1 MILKSKNLVLR
12 PYKTKDLEELISNLN
27 DKKVTRFMSGA
38 VYPYTKNDGIKWLKR
53 CHTLKR
59 KNSRKEIIFVIE
71 KGKKFVGSIS
81 LNKIKKHKA
90 ELGFWIGRKYWNQGI
105 MTEAVRTVTEFAFN
119 KLNLKK
125 AYAYVFSKNRNSA
138 RVLEKNGFK
147 IEGFLKKDRYKDGK
161 LVDVYLYAKIK

>member
-59 KNSRKEIIFVIE
+59 KNSRKDLATPEGLVIPH
-71 KGKKFVGSIS
+71 S
-81 LNKIKKHKA
+81 L
-90 ELGFWIGRKYWNQGI
+90 
-105 MTEAVRTVTEFAFN
+105 
-119 KLNLKK
+119 
-125 AYAYVFSKNRNSA
+125 SA
-138 RVLEKNGFK
+138 RLTKFDE
-147 IEGFLKKDRYKDGK
+147 LKHGDDS
-161 LVDVYLYAKIK
+161 